1 MNSRKLQFADRG
13 VNKNIRKI
21 KMPMLKTLI
30 LVGYKRRP
38 NWIPEKKEPTQNLQE
53 SSAETDTS
61 IEYIQGTSR
70 NGGSTLPGK
79 GHEKSANN
87 MTLEE

>member
-1 MNSRKLQFADRG
+1 MNTR
-13 VNKNIRKI
+13 
-21 KMPMLKTLI
+21 
-30 LVGYKRRP
+30 
-38 NWIPEKKEPTQNLQE
+38 KKEPTQNLQE

-79 GHEKSANN
+79 GHEKYANN

>member
-38 NWIPEKKEPTQNLQE
+38 NWIPEKKNLHKIYKNQTQKQIPQLNTSKEHPEMGGLHCLEKDMKNLPT
-53 SSAETDTS
+53 
-61 IEYIQGTSR
+61 IWR
-70 NGGSTLPGK
+70 
-79 GHEKSANN
+79 
-87 MTLEE
+87 